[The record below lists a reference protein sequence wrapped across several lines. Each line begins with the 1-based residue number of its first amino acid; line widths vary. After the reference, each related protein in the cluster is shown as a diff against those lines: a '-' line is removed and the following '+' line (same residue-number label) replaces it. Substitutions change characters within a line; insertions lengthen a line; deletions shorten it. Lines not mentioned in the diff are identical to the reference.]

1 MRRTAILMLVLA
13 TALGGGAVF
22 LARGWL
28 QEQMQLNQTPLL
40 QKPQVNLTTIVVAKR
55 PLKFGDR
62 VTREVLNETKWPANT
77 VPAGSFTTIASIL
90 GDGKRRVALREI
102 QINEP
107 VLKDR
112 ISGFGGRATL
122 STVIEKGMRAVTIRV
137 NDVNG
142 VAGFVLPGDRVDIL
156 LTRDWS
162 SKGGSRG
169 DNKITNVLMQNIK
182 VLGIDQLANS
192 EKDKPKVARSVTMEV
207 TIDQSQKLALASQVG
222 SLSLTLRNMTN
233 TDPTVHRMVRV
244 RDLVDDSLIKRKR
257 EIAKKKVK
265 VRKTRRAARR
275 KANPFANVKVVR
287 GTKASVQEVV
297 SEKAPER
304 GTIRSY
310 PAPTN
315 LPDATNPPSPAIGQ
329 TVDAP
334 AIEPRKATSGPI
346 RLTPDSAVSADR
358 VSNTIKEESSQMPLA
373 KAEESRKGATGAA
386 N

>member
-13 TALGGGAVF
+13 TALGGGAVY

-28 QEQMQLNQTPLL
+28 QDQMRTAAVAPQQR
-40 QKPQVNLTTIVVAKR
+40 PQVNLTTVVVAKR

-62 VTREVLNETKWPANT
+62 VTREVLSEIKWPANT
-77 VPAGSFTTIASIL
+77 VPAGSFKTIASIL

-102 QINEP
+102 NINEP

-122 STVIEKGMRAVTIRV
+122 STVIEEGMRAVTIRV

-162 SKGGSRG
+162 GKRGRGS
-169 DNKITNVLMQNIK
+169 NKITNVLMQNIK
-182 VLGIDQLANS
+182 VLGVDQLADS

-233 TDPTVHRMVRV
+233 TDPTTHRMVRV
-244 RDLVDDSLIKRKR
+244 RDLVDDNLVKPKPKVASGKRR
-257 EIAKKKVK
+257 AKI
-265 VRKTRRAARR
+265 TRRKK
-275 KANPFANVKVVR
+275 KANPYANVKVVR
-287 GTKASVQEVV
+287 GVKASVKEVLN
-297 SEKAPER
+297 EKTPER

-310 PAPTN
+310 PAPTTA
-315 LPDATNPPSPAIGQ
+315 PEATSPASPPAIGQ
-329 TVDAP
+329 TADVP
-334 AIEPRKATSGPI
+334 AIEPRQATSGPI
-346 RLTPDSAVSADR
+346 RLTPDSAVSAER
-358 VSNTIKEESSQMPLA
+358 QAEPAAAKTVKMPLA
-373 KAEESRKGATGAA
+373 KADEGRKGATGAA
-386 N
+386 Q

>member
-13 TALGGGAVF
+13 TALGGGAVY

-28 QEQMQLNQTPLL
+28 QDQMQINKTPIL

-62 VTREVLNETKWPANT
+62 VTREVLSETKWPAST
-77 VPAGSFTTIASIL
+77 VPSGSFKTIASIL

-102 QINEP
+102 QLNEP

-162 SKGGSRG
+162 GKGGGRG
-169 DNKITNVLMQNIK
+169 GNKITNVLMQNIK

-233 TDPTVHRMVRV
+233 TNPTAHRMVRV
-244 RDLVDDSLIKRKR
+244 RDLVDDSLTKRKR
-257 EIAKKKVK
+257 KIAKKKGK
-265 VRKTRRAARR
+265 TRKTRRAARKQR
-275 KANPFANVKVVR
+275 NPFANVKVVR

-304 GTIRSY
+304 GTVRSY
-310 PAPTN
+310 PAPTT
-315 LPDATNPPSPAIGQ
+315 LPNATNPPAPAVGQ

-346 RLTPDSAVSADR
+346 RLTPDRAVSADR
-358 VSNTIKEESSQMPLA
+358 TSDTPKEGSSQMPLA

-386 N
+386 K

>member
-1 MRRTAILMLVLA
+1 MLVLA

-90 GDGKRRVALREI
+90 GDGKRRVALRAI

-162 SKGGSRG
+162 GKGGGRG
-169 DNKITNVLMQNIK
+169 GNKITNVLMQNIK

-192 EKDKPKVARSVTMEV
+192 EKDQPKVARSVTMEV

-265 VRKTRRAARR
+265 VRKTRRAVRK

-386 N
+386 K